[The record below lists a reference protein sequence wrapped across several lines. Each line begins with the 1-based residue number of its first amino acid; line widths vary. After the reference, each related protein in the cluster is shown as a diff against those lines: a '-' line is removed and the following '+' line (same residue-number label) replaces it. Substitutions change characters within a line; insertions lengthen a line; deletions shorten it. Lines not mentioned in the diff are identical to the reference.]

1 MSCHNLQSLIL
12 QFHTPTSAYQWPQVK
27 KGPNYTAQGVRQE
40 WKQTVPCSH
49 LIIRC
54 RKQRTIHGVR
64 PLQKH
69 LKSLRCREAYLADS
83 VYAVL
88 LPLSSG
94 NFGDRGD
101 EPGERVV
108 GMNFAPPQQ

>member
-54 RKQRTIHGVR
+54 RRQRTIHGVR

-69 LKSLRCREAYLADS
+69 LKSFDAEKRILPTVSMPCCCPCHLEILATAEMS
-83 VYAVL
+83 QE
-88 LPLSSG
+88 S
-94 NFGDRGD
+94 
-101 EPGERVV
+101 
-108 GMNFAPPQQ
+108 